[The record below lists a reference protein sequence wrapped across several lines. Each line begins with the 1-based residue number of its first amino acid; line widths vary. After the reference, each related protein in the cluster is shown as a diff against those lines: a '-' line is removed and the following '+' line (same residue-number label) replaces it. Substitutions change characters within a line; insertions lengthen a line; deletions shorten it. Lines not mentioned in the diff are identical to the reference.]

1 MVRPAT
7 AAYQD
12 RNERQ
17 SAENGRSKPAR
28 ATYQRAALLL
38 RSTDVLTTHETR
50 ASEPPVTRR
59 ERRTFAFDSIRIA
72 TDGVGVSLIQTVTLV
87 IAIKVFAAPD
97 ALKSLLASAAN
108 IGQLASLFV
117 TAALARRA
125 IRPNSVASAM
135 GVASA
140 VALAASAVASR
151 ALGFSIFLAA
161 ALMLFQLRLPFIAA
175 IHEHNYP
182 AERRGRRFS
191 VGLILLV
198 VVSLVFDLSAGQ
210 LLEIDLEW
218 YRTLL
223 AAGAAM
229 LLVGGLALAFVP
241 SRPAPVAEGGNPF
254 RNLRILKTDRLFR
267 RFIIAWFILGFSNLW
282 TVPLRVVYLAEAERG
297 LGLSPLLVMIIGGVI
312 PQLTRL
318 ALSRVWANLFDRLH
332 LVRIRI
338 ILAAFLGTGIFLY
351 FLTESLAVVIAGQVL
366 INVAFSGGPV
376 LWNLWVTRIAPPGR
390 SSIYMSV
397 HIFMTGIRGTLAPAI
412 GFLAVAGI
420 SFRLVGTISLL
431 GILAAIAILT
441 PMRHEPRAAPPN
453 R

>member
-1 MVRPAT
+1 MLT
-7 AAYQD
+7 HD
-12 RNERQ
+12 D
-17 SAENGRSKPAR
+17 AR
-28 ATYQRAALLL
+28 TN
-38 RSTDVLTTHETR
+38 
-50 ASEPPVTRR
+50 EPPVTRR

-125 IRPNSVASAM
+125 IRPNSIASAM

-151 ALGFSIFLAA
+151 ALGFSIFVAA

-182 AERRGRRFS
+182 AQRRGRRFS
-191 VGLILLV
+191 IGLILMV
-198 VVSLVFDLSAGQ
+198 VVSLAFDLGAGQ
-210 LLEIDLEW
+210 LLEIDLDW
-218 YRTLL
+218 YRSLL
-223 AAGAAM
+223 GAGAAM

-241 SRPAPVAEGGNPF
+241 SRPAPVADGGNPF

-297 LGLSPLLVMIIGGVI
+297 MGLSPLLVMIIAGVI

-318 ALSRVWANLFDRLH
+318 SLSRVWANLFDRLH
-332 LVRIRI
+332 LVKIRI
-338 ILAAFLGTGIFLY
+338 ILAIFLASGIFLY
-351 FLTESLAVVIAGQVL
+351 FLTESLPVVIAGQIL
-366 INVAFSGGPV
+366 INVAFSGGPI

-397 HIFMTGIRGTLAPAI
+397 HIFMTGVRGTLAPAI

-420 SFRLVGTISLL
+420 SFRLVGTISLV
-431 GILAAIAILT
+431 GIVAAILILI
-441 PMRHEPRAAPPN
+441 PMRHEPRAAPPS